1 MGGLDDDNSDTE
13 QPSENGETVP
23 ENGETVSESDETAT
37 EASKA
42 VPEDSEASDGPTKAA
57 VDSSPAAETADPEQ
71 AGGIRRQ
78 LMTTGIAAG
87 LGFGALVI
95 PLVVVLPVVLVG
107 SQLGLSLPESPLFL
121 ISLNFLLGQML
132 GMGGI
137 SALYL
142 WKTGRGIEYVNIR
155 WPTVRESAIIAVAPF
170 VIIVVSV
177 VVSQLS
183 LVLGVEPSDHAI
195 SGLGDVDPTLFLYL
209 IPFMIFIVGP
219 FEELLYRGIVQ
230 NRLRESFGPAAA
242 ILLASLVFALIH
254 VPAYG
259 LGGSGAASMAAS
271 LSALFAGSLVF
282 GGIYEWTENL
292 TVVALVHGLYNSILL
307 ALLYVVT
314 VYGPELEEFAE
325 QAEQAVVF
333 VGL

>member
-1 MGGLDDDNSDTE
+1 MRGPDDDNSDTE
-13 QPSENGETVP
+13 QSSENGETIP
-23 ENGETVSESDETAT
+23 EADETV
-37 EASKA
+37 
-42 VPEDSEASDGPTKAA
+42 DGPTEAV
-57 VDSSPAAETADPEQ
+57 VDSSSAAEGANPEQ

-78 LMTTGIAAG
+78 LTTTGIATG

-95 PLVVVLPVVLVG
+95 PVVIVLPVVLIG
-107 SQLGLSLPESPLFL
+107 SQLGLSLPESPLVL

-155 WPTVRESAIIAVAPF
+155 WPTVRESVVIAVAPF

-177 VVSQLS
+177 IVSQLS
-183 LVLGVEPSDHAI
+183 LVFGVEPSDHAI
-195 SGLGDVDPTLFLYL
+195 SGLGEVDPQLFLYL
-209 IPFMIFIVGP
+209 IPIMLLIVGP

-230 NRLRESFGPAAA
+230 NRLRESFGPVAA

-259 LGGSGAASMAAS
+259 LGGGGAASMAAS

-325 QAEQAVVF
+325 QAEQAVVL